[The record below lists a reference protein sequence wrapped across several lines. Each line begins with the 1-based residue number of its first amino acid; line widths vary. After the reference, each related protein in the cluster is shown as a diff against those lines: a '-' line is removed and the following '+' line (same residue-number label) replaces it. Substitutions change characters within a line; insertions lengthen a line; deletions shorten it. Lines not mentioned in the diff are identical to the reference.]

1 MSMLHGFQCQLNRNN
16 DKVYE
21 STTSVVRAVMTMTK
35 EAPTVE
41 PEGYLTMVR
50 VSCLCC
56 LLSPTGAQLLV
67 PIHSMTVSRLSGHL
81 YIKKRKDFSLRF
93 IYLFIR
99 FFLSPVNR
107 KSVYWNLLCKT
118 NQP

>member
-1 MSMLHGFQCQLNRNN
+1 MLHGFQCQLNRNN

-56 LLSPTGAQLLV
+56 LLSSTGAELLV
-67 PIHSMTVSRLSGHL
+67 HMHSVTVSRLSGHL
-81 YIKKRKDFSLRF
+81 YIKKKKRPFFK
-93 IYLFIR
+93 IYLFIYSI
-99 FFLSPVNR
+99 FLSSKPQEC
-107 KSVYWNLLCKT
+107 LLE
-118 NQP
+118 PLV